1 MLEIE
6 QRNLPEHSPFA
17 NRFLS
22 KVVIFRKANVGRSVT
37 TSTWLERYAAIGFL
51 LPQDTGQEP
60 PMAGPMTEQGGF
72 ARRLNSLQAF
82 KVMKLLARAQQLEE
96 LGHDVI
102 HMEVGEPD
110 FPTPAPIVQAGLE
123 ALRSGKT
130 RYTAAEGIW
139 ELRQA
144 IARFYADHIGVDVEP
159 DRIFVTAGGSG
170 ALLLSVVLLIDKD
183 EGLLMTDPGYPCNRH
198 FLTSFHGEGQ
208 LVPVTPDDGYQL
220 SGDLV
225 KRHWRENTR
234 GALVASPANP
244 TGAMLSETQMQGI
257 SESVRAR
264 GGQLIV
270 DEIYQGLT
278 YQGDDNQPTTML
290 RIDKDAFI
298 LNSFSKYFGMTG
310 WRLGWLVA
318 PEAAVS
324 DLQKLAQNLF
334 ICPSSIAQHAALA
347 AFSDESLKI
356 MESQR
361 RTFADRKDLL
371 VPALKAVGFDI
382 PREPEG
388 AFYVYA
394 RLPGGSDSS
403 EKFCDRLLENYFV
416 AATPGTD
423 FGFYLAEQHVR
434 FTYAQPADRLTEAVG
449 RIEKALHSGL

>member
-1 MLEIE
+1 
-6 QRNLPEHSPFA
+6 
-17 NRFLS
+17 
-22 KVVIFRKANVGRSVT
+22 
-37 TSTWLERYAAIGFL
+37 
-51 LPQDTGQEP
+51 
-60 PMAGPMTEQGGF
+60 MAEKRGF
-72 ARRLNSLQAF
+72 ARRLNGLQAF
-82 KVMKLLARAQQLEE
+82 KVMKLLARAQKLEE

-110 FPTPAPIVQAGLE
+110 FPTPAPIVQAGLD

-139 ELRQA
+139 ELREA
-144 IARFYADHIGVDVEP
+144 IAGFYGDHIGVDVEP

-170 ALLLSVVLLIDKD
+170 ALLLAVALLIDRD

-220 SGDLV
+220 SADLV

-234 GALVASPANP
+234 GVLVASPANP
-244 TGAMLSETQMQGI
+244 TGATLSETQLQGI

-264 GGQLIV
+264 GGHLVV

-278 YQGDDNQPTTML
+278 YQGGPPTTML
-290 RIDKDAFI
+290 RIDSDAFI

-347 AFSDESLKI
+347 AFSDEALAI

-371 VPALKAVGFDI
+371 VPALKALGFGI

-394 RLPGGSDSS
+394 RLPDGYDSS
-403 EKFCDRLLENYFV
+403 EKFCDLLLENHFV
-416 AATPGTD
+416 AVTPGTD
-423 FGFYLAEQHVR
+423 FGFYLADQHVR
-434 FTYAQPADRLTEAVG
+434 FTYAQAADRLTEAVA
-449 RIEKALHSGL
+449 RIEKALNSGL